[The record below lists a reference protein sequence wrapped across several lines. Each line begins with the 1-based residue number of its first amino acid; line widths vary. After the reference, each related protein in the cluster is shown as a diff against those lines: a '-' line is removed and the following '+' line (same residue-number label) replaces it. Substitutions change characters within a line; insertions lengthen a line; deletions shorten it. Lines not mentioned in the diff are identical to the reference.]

1 MLALLTA
8 EQRMFKQAVTDLAG
22 GSWPCRDKQ
31 GRDKQDRDEQDR
43 GEQDRGEHRND
54 VTGVSPR

>member
-22 GSWPCRDKQ
+22 GSWPCRDEQ
-31 GRDKQDRDEQDR
+31 GRDEQDR